1 MNSLLLYLR
10 DGSLAEERGRQAVE
24 GRLKEIEGPY
34 WLTLTSPT
42 EDDLAWLGQVWG
54 FHPLTLEDCRIY
66 NPRPKLEEYP
76 GYLFLVV
83 HEVSMGKERVSARD
97 IQVYFS
103 KDYLITVERTESDV
117 LRKERDHRGDL
128 SRGTDFA
135 LYRLLNH
142 LTEDY
147 FNLLNSIDE
156 RIEGVEEEVMTT
168 AGRSVLNHIFL
179 LRQDLIA
186 MLRLA
191 APMRETL
198 HQIADRDYSFVSSE
212 HQLYFRD
219 VHSRLVYVHEMIE
232 TQRDLTSGALEAYL
246 SSISNNLN
254 EVMKRLTLITTI
266 FMPIGFVAAVGGMNF
281 EFLPFHSPL
290 AMGVTFA
297 LIMIVPLTM
306 LVWFKTKGWV

>member
-1 MNSLLLYLR
+1 MSLYLK
-10 DGSLAEERGRQAVE
+10 DGSLAEETGREAVE
-24 GRLKEIEGPY
+24 ERLKGIEGPY

-42 EDDLAWLGQVWG
+42 EEDLAWLGRVWG

-66 NPRPKLEEYP
+66 NPRPKLEEYT
-76 GYLFLVV
+76 GYLFLVL
-83 HEVSMGKERVSARD
+83 HEVSQGRERLGARD

-103 KDYLITVERTESDV
+103 PDYLITVERTESDL
-117 LRKERDHRGDL
+117 LRKDQGRRGDL

-135 LYRLLNH
+135 LYRLLDC

-147 FNLLNSIDE
+147 FDLLNTIDE

-198 HQIADRDYSFVSSE
+198 HQIADRDDSCVSPE
-212 HQLYFRD
+212 HQVFFRD

-246 SSISNNLN
+246 SSISINLN

-266 FMPIGFVAAVGGMNF
+266 FMPIGFIAAVGGMNF
-281 EFLPFHSPL
+281 EFLPFHNPM

-297 LIMIVPLTM
+297 LMMTVPLTM
-306 LVWFKTKGWV
+306 LFWFKTKGWV